1 MGNKTLIPAFK
12 AKVGDWNY
20 YICHMSYGQVA
31 REVNFAH
38 ELAGNKELNQ
48 LIQRGLSDRTK
59 DITEYLINSPH
70 RFLGALII
78 AAWGGEPHYT
88 PVEITDSDSLTEGLD
103 KGFGV
108 LTFDG
113 NQQYFALDGQHRL
126 KAIKEAVMKNQDLLT
141 EDICVIMVS
150 HFDTQEG
157 RQRTRRLFTN
167 INRNA
172 KVTSGAENIVL
183 DEDDGIAILTRRLI
197 QEHEFLR
204 QEGKVRVILGQDSEG
219 KLKIAGKSIPK
230 ADRSAITSIMTLYNV
245 LRSLAFDQPKE
256 IRDEKARP
264 SNDLLDASYE
274 VLATRV
280 DDLLSNCGAIKD
292 RLLKSDSARDVR
304 APKDNEGAG
313 HPFMRPIVQEA
324 LAKAVA
330 QCIQQ
335 ELIDWSG
342 AMKQLSKLD
351 WKLTAAPWTAI
362 WSSEGSKILSGT
374 DFSKVLVDLLICNIA
389 PPSKQFVKEARRN
402 YKNLRERDYP
412 QSAEL
417 LHENIP
423 SAPDGSPTSAVTED
437 GHSDET
443 SGTS

>member
-38 ELAGNKELNQ
+38 ELAGNDELNQ
-48 LIQRGLSDRTK
+48 LVQRGLSDRTK

-70 RFLGALII
+70 RFLGALIV
-78 AAWGGEPHYT
+78 AAWGGEPQYT

-126 KAIKEAVMKNQDLLT
+126 KAIKDAVMKNQDLLT

-150 HFDTQEG
+150 HFDTEDG

-197 QEHEFLR
+197 QEHGFLKK
-204 QEGKVRVILGQDSEG
+204 EGLVRVILGQDNEG

-230 ADRSAITSIMTLYNV
+230 TDKSALTSIMTLYNI
-245 LRSLAFDQPKE
+245 LKGLAFDQPKE
-256 IRDEKARP
+256 IRAEKARP
-264 SNDLLDASYE
+264 NNDLLDASHT
-274 VLATRV
+274 VLSARI
-280 DDLLSNCGAIKD
+280 DDLLDSAGAIKD
-292 RLLKSDSARDVR
+292 QLLKCDSARDIR
-304 APKDNEGAG
+304 APKDNEGMG

-324 LAKAVA
+324 LTKAIA
-330 QCIQQ
+330 QCLQQ
-335 ELIDWSG
+335 GLIDWSG
-342 AMKQLSKLD
+342 AMKKVSELD
-351 WKLTAAPWTAI
+351 WQLKSAPWTAI
-362 WSSEGSKILSGT
+362 WSAEGNKILSGT
-374 DFSKVLVDLLICNIA
+374 DYSKVLVDLLICNIA
-389 PPSKQFVKEARRN
+389 PPSKQFVKDARRS

-412 QSAEL
+412 QSAETL
-417 LHENIP
+417 FENLPIEP
-423 SAPDGSPTSAVTED
+423 EEVITAGAATD
-437 GHSDET
+437 
-443 SGTS
+443 

>member
-1 MGNKTLIPAFK
+1 
-12 AKVGDWNY
+12 
-20 YICHMSYGQVA
+20 MSYGQVA

-38 ELAGNKELNQ
+38 ELAGNTELNQ

-59 DITEYLINSPH
+59 DITAYLINSPH
-70 RFLGALII
+70 RFLGALIV

-126 KAIKEAVMKNQDLLT
+126 KAIKEAVLKNQDLLT

-150 HFDTQEG
+150 HFDTEEG

-197 QEHEFLR
+197 QEHDFLNENGR
-204 QEGKVRVILGQDSEG
+204 VRVILGQDGEG

-230 ADRSAITSIMTLYNV
+230 ADKSAITSIMTLYNV
-245 LRSLAFDQPKE
+245 LRNLAFDQPKE
-256 IRDEKARP
+256 IRNEKARP
-264 SNDLLDASYE
+264 NNDLLDASFK
-274 VLATRV
+274 VLSTRI
-280 DDLLSNCGAIKD
+280 DDLLGNCGGIKD
-292 RLLKSDSARDVR
+292 LLLKSDSARDVR
-304 APKDNEGAG
+304 APKDNEGMG

-324 LAKAVA
+324 LTKAVS

-335 ELIDWSG
+335 DLIDWSG
-342 AMKQLSKLD
+342 AMTKISKLD
-351 WKLTAAPWTAI
+351 WKLNSAPWTAV
-362 WSSEGSKILSGT
+362 WSTEGNKILSGT

-389 PPSKQFVKEARRN
+389 PPSKQFVKDARRN
-402 YKNLRERDYP
+402 YKNLRERDFP
-412 QSAEL
+412 QSAENL
-417 LHENIP
+417 YENIP
-423 SAPDGSPTSAVTED
+423 SAPDGSMSDAAATD
-437 GHSDET
+437 GTPVEPG
-443 SGTS
+443 SGG

>member
-59 DITEYLINSPH
+59 DITEYLMNSPH
-70 RFLGALII
+70 RFLGALIV

-103 KGFGV
+103 RGFGV

-150 HFDTQEG
+150 HFDTKEG

-204 QEGKVRVILGQDSEG
+204 QEGRVRVILGQDNEG
-219 KLKIAGKSIPK
+219 KLKIATKNIPK
-230 ADRSAITSIMTLYNV
+230 TDKSAITSIMALYNV
-245 LRSLAFDQPKE
+245 LRNLAFDQPKE

-274 VLATRV
+274 VLASRI
-280 DDLLSNCGAIKD
+280 DGLLASCGAIKH
-292 RLLKSDSARDVR
+292 RLLNCDSVRDVR

-335 ELIDWSG
+335 ELIDWDG

-351 WKLTAAPWTAI
+351 WKLNSVPWIAI
-362 WSSEGSKILSGT
+362 WSSEGNKILNGT
-374 DFSKVLVDLLICNIA
+374 DFSKVLVGLLICNIA
-389 PPSKQFVKEARRN
+389 PPNKQFVKDARRN

-412 QSAEL
+412 QSAESL
-417 LHENIP
+417 YENIP
-423 SAPDGSPTSAVTED
+423 SASDGSTAHAVTED
-437 GHSDET
+437 GHTDEQ

>member
-12 AKVGDWNY
+12 AQVGDWNY

-38 ELAGNKELNQ
+38 ELAGNTELNQ

-59 DITEYLINSPH
+59 DITEYLINSQH
-70 RFLGALII
+70 RFLGALIV
-78 AAWGGEPHYT
+78 AAWGGEPLYT

-126 KAIKEAVMKNQDLLT
+126 KAIKEAVLKNQDLLT

-150 HFDTQEG
+150 HFDTEEG

-197 QEHEFLR
+197 QEHDFLKE
-204 QEGKVRVILGQDSEG
+204 EGRVRVILGQDSEG

-230 ADRSAITSIMTLYNV
+230 LDKSAITSILTLYNI
-245 LRSLAFDQPKE
+245 LRNLAFDQPKE
-256 IRDEKARP
+256 IRNEKARP
-264 SNDLLDASYE
+264 NNDLLDASYE
-274 VLATRV
+274 VLSSRI
-280 DDLLSNCGAIKD
+280 DDLLDSSGAIKEQ
-292 RLLKSDSARDVR
+292 LLKCDSARDVR
-304 APKDNEGAG
+304 APKDNEGIG

-324 LAKAVA
+324 LTKAVA

-342 AMKQLSKLD
+342 AMTKIAKLD
-351 WKLTAAPWTAI
+351 WKLSSAPWTAI
-362 WSSEGSKILSGT
+362 WSAEGNKILSGT

-389 PPSKQFVKEARRN
+389 PPSKQFVKDARRN
-402 YKNLRERDYP
+402 YKNLRERDFA
-412 QSAEL
+412 QSAEIL
-417 LHENIP
+417 YENIP
-423 SAPDGSPTSAVTED
+423 TTSEGSTSDVAATGD
-437 GHSDET
+437 N
-443 SGTS
+443 

>member
-12 AKVGDWNY
+12 AQVGDWNY

-38 ELAGNKELNQ
+38 ELAGNTELNQ

-59 DITEYLINSPH
+59 DITEYLINSQH
-70 RFLGALII
+70 RFLGALIV
-78 AAWGGEPHYT
+78 AAWGGEPLYT

-126 KAIKEAVMKNQDLLT
+126 KAIKEAVLKNQDLLT

-150 HFDTQEG
+150 HFDTEEG

-197 QEHEFLR
+197 QEHDFLKEDGR
-204 QEGKVRVILGQDSEG
+204 VRVILGQDSEG

-230 ADRSAITSIMTLYNV
+230 ADKSAITSIMTLYNT
-245 LRSLAFDQPKE
+245 LRSMAFDQPKE
-256 IRDEKARP
+256 IRNEKARP

-274 VLATRV
+274 VLSERI
-280 DDLLSNCGAIKD
+280 DDLLVNCGSIKD
-292 RLLKSDSARDVR
+292 RLLEAESARDIR
-304 APKDNEGAG
+304 APKDNEGIG

-330 QCIQQ
+330 QCVQQ

-342 AMKQLSKLD
+342 AMTKISQLD
-351 WKLTAAPWTAI
+351 WKLNSAPWTAI
-362 WSSEGSKILSGT
+362 WSAEGNKILSGT
-374 DFSKVLVDLLICNIA
+374 DYSKVLVDLLICNIA
-389 PPSKQFVKEARRN
+389 PPSKQFVKDARRN
-402 YKNLRERDYP
+402 YKNLRERDFP
-412 QSAEL
+412 QSAETL
-417 LHENIP
+417 YENIP
-423 SAPDGSPTSAVTED
+423 SASEGSMSDAAATDGNPVEPGSA
-437 GHSDET
+437 G
-443 SGTS
+443 

>member
-59 DITEYLINSPH
+59 DITAYLINSPH
-70 RFLGALII
+70 RFLGALIV

-88 PVEITDSDSLTEGLD
+88 PVEITDSDALTEGLD

-150 HFDTQEG
+150 HFDTAEG

-197 QEHEFLR
+197 QEHEFLN
-204 QEGKVRVILGQDSEG
+204 QEGRVRVILGQDNEG

-230 ADRSAITSIMTLYNV
+230 TDKSAITSIMTLYNM
-245 LRSLAFDQPKE
+245 LRGLAFDQPRE

-264 SNDLLDASYE
+264 SNDLLDVSYE
-274 VLATRV
+274 VLKARM
-280 DDLLSNCGAIKD
+280 DDLLVNCGSIKD
-292 RLLKSDSARDVR
+292 LLEKCDTARDVR
-304 APKDNEGAG
+304 APKDNEGIG

-324 LAKAVA
+324 ITKAVA

-335 ELIDWSG
+335 GLIDWDG
-342 AMKQLSKLD
+342 AMKKVAELD
-351 WKLTAAPWTAI
+351 WKLSEAPWTAI

-374 DFSKVLVDLLICNIA
+374 DFSKILVDLLICNIA

-412 QSAEL
+412 QPSEAL
-417 LHENIP
+417 YENIP
-423 SAPDGSPTSAVTED
+423 SPPAGSTSEAVLSDTHPSED
-437 GHSDET
+437 DIRQ
-443 SGTS
+443 

>member
-12 AKVGDWNY
+12 AQVGDWNY

-38 ELAGNKELNQ
+38 ELAGNTELNQ

-59 DITEYLINSPH
+59 DITEYLINSQH
-70 RFLGALII
+70 RFLGALIV
-78 AAWGGEPHYT
+78 AAWGGEPLYT

-126 KAIKEAVMKNQDLLT
+126 KAIKEAVLKNQDLLT

-150 HFDTQEG
+150 HFDTEEG

-197 QEHEFLR
+197 QEHDFLKE
-204 QEGKVRVILGQDSEG
+204 EGRVRVILGQDSEG

-230 ADRSAITSIMTLYNV
+230 SDKSAITSILTLYNI
-245 LRSLAFDQPKE
+245 LRNLAFDQPKE
-256 IRDEKARP
+256 IRNEKARP
-264 SNDLLDASYE
+264 NNDLLDASYE
-274 VLATRV
+274 VLSSRI
-280 DDLLSNCGAIKD
+280 DDLLESSGSIKD
-292 RLLKSDSARDVR
+292 KLLKCDSARDVR
-304 APKDNEGAG
+304 APKDNEGIG

-324 LAKAVA
+324 LTKAIS

-342 AMKQLSKLD
+342 AMTKIAKLD
-351 WKLTAAPWTAI
+351 WKLSSAPWTAI
-362 WSSEGSKILSGT
+362 WSAEGNKILSGT

-389 PPSKQFVKEARRN
+389 PPSKQFVKDARRN
-402 YKNLRERDYP
+402 YKNLRERDFP
-412 QSAEL
+412 QSAEIL
-417 LHENIP
+417 YENIP
-423 SAPDGSPTSAVTED
+423 ITSEGPTSDVAATD
-437 GHSDET
+437 GN
-443 SGTS
+443 

>member
-1 MGNKTLIPAFK
+1 
-12 AKVGDWNY
+12 
-20 YICHMSYGQVA
+20 
-31 REVNFAH
+31 
-38 ELAGNKELNQ
+38 
-48 LIQRGLSDRTK
+48 
-59 DITEYLINSPH
+59 
-70 RFLGALII
+70 
-78 AAWGGEPHYT
+78 
-88 PVEITDSDSLTEGLD
+88 
-103 KGFGV
+103 
-108 LTFDG
+108 
-113 NQQYFALDGQHRL
+113 
-126 KAIKEAVMKNQDLLT
+126 
-141 EDICVIMVS
+141 MVS
-150 HFDTQEG
+150 HFDTEEG

-197 QEHEFLR
+197 QEHEFLK
-204 QEGKVRVILGQDSEG
+204 QEGRVRVILGQDNEG

-230 ADRSAITSIMTLYNV
+230 ADKSAITSILTLYNI
-245 LRSLAFDQPKE
+245 LRSLAFDQPRE

-274 VLATRV
+274 VLSARM
-280 DDLLSNCGAIKD
+280 DDLLANCGTIKD
-292 RLLKSDSARDVR
+292 LPPVPRHDRDVR

-324 LAKAVA
+324 LTKAVA

-335 ELIDWSG
+335 ELVDWSG
-342 AMKQLSKLD
+342 AMTQLSKLD
-351 WKLTAAPWTAI
+351 WKLASAPWTAI

-374 DFSKVLVDLLICNIA
+374 DFSKVLIDLLICNIA

-412 QSAEL
+412 QSAEAL
-417 LHENIP
+417 YENIR
-423 SAPDGSPTSAVTED
+423 SEEDGSAAYAVTAG
-437 GHSDET
+437 GHSDEQ

>member
-1 MGNKTLIPAFK
+1 
-12 AKVGDWNY
+12 
-20 YICHMSYGQVA
+20 MSYGQVA

-48 LIQRGLSDRTK
+48 LIQRGISDRTN

-150 HFDTQEG
+150 HFDTEEG

-183 DEDDGIAILTRRLI
+183 DEDDGVAILTRRLI
-197 QEHEFLR
+197 QEHDFLGH
-204 QEGKVRVILGQDSEG
+204 EGRVRVILGQDSEG

-230 ADRSAITSIMTLYNV
+230 GDKSAITSIMTLYNM
-245 LRSLAFDQPKE
+245 LRNLAFDQPRE

-264 SNDLLDASYE
+264 SNDLLDESFE
-274 VLATRV
+274 VLNRRV
-280 DDLLSNCGAIKD
+280 DDLLFYCGSIKD
-292 RLLKSDSARDVR
+292 NLIKADTARDVR
-304 APKDNEGAG
+304 APKDNESVG

-324 LAKAVA
+324 VTKAVA
-330 QCIQQ
+330 QCIRQ
-335 ELIDWSG
+335 ELIDWDG
-342 AMKQLSKLD
+342 AMKRLSKLEWRLD
-351 WKLTAAPWTAI
+351 DAPWAAI
-362 WSSEGSKILSGT
+362 WSAEGSKILSGT
-374 DFSKVLVDLLICNIA
+374 DYSKVLVDLLICNIA
-389 PPSKQFVKEARRN
+389 PPSKQFVKDARKN
-402 YKNLRERDYP
+402 FKNLRERDYSQP
-412 QSAEL
+412 AEAL
-417 LHENIP
+417 YENIP
-423 SAPDGSPTSAVTED
+423 NQPDKSL
-437 GHSDET
+437 SDPAISDTPDDVSEVR
-443 SGTS
+443 G

>member
-1 MGNKTLIPAFK
+1 MGP
-12 AKVGDWNY
+12 D
-20 YICHMSYGQVA
+20 
-31 REVNFAH
+31 
-38 ELAGNKELNQ
+38 
-48 LIQRGLSDRTK
+48 
-59 DITEYLINSPH
+59 P
-70 RFLGALII
+70 
-78 AAWGGEPHYT
+78 
-88 PVEITDSDSLTEGLD
+88 
-103 KGFGV
+103 
-108 LTFDG
+108 
-113 NQQYFALDGQHRL
+113 
-126 KAIKEAVMKNQDLLT
+126 
-141 EDICVIMVS
+141 
-150 HFDTQEG
+150 
-157 RQRTRRLFTN
+157 N

-264 SNDLLDASYE
+264 SNDLLDDSYE

-280 DDLLSNCGAIKD
+280 DDLLSNCGTIKD

-389 PPSKQFVKEARRN
+389 PPSKQFVKEAR
-402 YKNLRERDYP
+402 
-412 QSAEL
+412 
-417 LHENIP
+417 
-423 SAPDGSPTSAVTED
+423 
-437 GHSDET
+437 
-443 SGTS
+443 